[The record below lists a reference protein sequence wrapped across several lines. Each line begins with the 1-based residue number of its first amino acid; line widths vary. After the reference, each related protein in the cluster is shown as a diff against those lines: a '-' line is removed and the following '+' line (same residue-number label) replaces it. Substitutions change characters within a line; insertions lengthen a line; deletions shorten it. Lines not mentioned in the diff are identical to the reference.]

1 MRVSNGGGEES
12 SRSRRRRRGSVLCME
27 AVLRVSR
34 GNECGGDAG
43 VGGGKMGDGAGG
55 SYALVRH
62 NSAVFEHDF
71 DTNRSSLVHTVS
83 EVREEMQ
90 LGLSH
95 GAADHRNLD
104 GYGSEG
110 KSGQRKGGGLV
121 RQVSRESHEFSQE
134 TYSSSPTPGKK
145 GQINSFVFKNYSLHD
160 RRTLSLPVG
169 TEYSIRQYATEV
181 QTHLDRD
188 SNSRNVTYSERH
200 TSVSSGSSSTCDSS
214 DGSRIQDFDFEAERH
229 SKSTL
234 FFQAGSTLLTVMVAM
249 FTLYLC
255 IRFLTS
261 ETSGHREEQ
270 SSLQR
275 NGSGSGSSSLPGSNN
290 TSSQCRLFSKACP
303 LLGLLTAGLV
313 VVAGAW
319 ASDGRLWQWS
329 SQPSCGHSHDC
340 EENKRHAE
348 EADERVRQA
357 ERSKQQFMAYV
368 FHNIRVPFN
377 AIVLG
382 LGHMRA
388 LGDGGGMVGNGAD
401 KLDLVQMMLDCAET
415 MTSVL
420 DDVTDMGQWEGGQM
434 ELHKDE
440 FDILAVIKFL
450 SWGLKDL
457 LEQKEIAFNMNIDE
471 LASKLLTSHR
481 VIGDKQ
487 RVVQTLG
494 NFLSNAVKFTPS
506 GGKLDLDLQCEEV
519 VESTNMESHI
529 VNSSPHLP
537 TSEGS
542 LLGATSSQ
550 ILSKTSSQMKGGLGK
565 VARLRLSVKDNGI
578 GISTED
584 QAKLFEPYSFVT
596 SGWVLKAG
604 VSGLG
609 LSMAKRFVEQAGGSI
624 GVESEEG
631 SGSTFFFSIPFP
643 LVPVDPNNEREQVKS
658 DGTNAVIQKSEVTQ
672 STSSSGVTVVHES
685 ITLTRRRESMK
696 EEAKPFVKVK
706 AVDILDGKSEICGVK
721 KGKLDGV
728 LKIDSVKND
737 NSKQEK
743 RASGSQRKVLLVED
757 TRINRIILRKVLL
770 NLNLECDEAENGQI
784 AVDLHRQG
792 KRYDLVLMD
801 KEMPVMDG
809 HEATRQLRNM
819 GVKTPIVA
827 LTGNAL
833 TTDRELFFEAGVD
846 DFQTKPLSR
855 DKLVQLLARYGVE
868 NSCSRRT

>member
-1 MRVSNGGGEES
+1 MRVLQTGAETP
-12 SRSRRRRRGSVLCME
+12 SRNRRSQQCME
-27 AVLRVSR
+27 GSFRTDR
-34 GNECGGDAG
+34 HEKEYRGDAG
-43 VGGGKMGDGAGG
+43 FSGGAKMREGSG
-55 SYALVRH
+55 SYSLMRH
-62 NSAVFEHDF
+62 NSVVFEHDF
-71 DTNRSSLVHTVS
+71 DTNHRSLVHSVS

-90 LGLSH
+90 VGLNQGSK
-95 GAADHRNLD
+95 DHAKDGYSCKD
-104 GYGSEG
+104 GYGSDG
-110 KSGQRKGGGLV
+110 KQGSKRGKAGTPGSLV
-121 RQVSRESHEFSQE
+121 RQVSHESHEFSQE
-134 TYSSSPTPGKK
+134 TYSSSPSGVGGKN
-145 GQINSFVFKNYSLHD
+145 GQINSFVFKNYALLD

-169 TEYSIRQYATEV
+169 KKYSISEYVGQQTEV
-181 QTHLDRD
+181 QAHLDSD
-188 SNSRNVTYSERH
+188 SNSRNVTYSEQRR
-200 TSVSSGSSSTCDSS
+200 TSVSSSSSCDVNE
-214 DGSRIQDFDFEAERH
+214 GYHNIRDFDMEAERY

-234 FFQAGSTLLTVMVAM
+234 FFQAGSTLLTVMAAM

-261 ETSGHREEQ
+261 ATSNPRAEE
-270 SSLQR
+270 SRLYR
-275 NGSGSGSSSLPGSNN
+275 NDSGALRDTKNHCG
-290 TSSQCRLFSKACP
+290 LFAKACP

-313 VVAGAW
+313 VVVGAW
-319 ASDGRLWQWS
+319 ASDGRLWHRWS
-329 SQPSCGHSHDC
+329 ATPPSASNCSHC
-340 EENKRHAE
+340 EGYEENRRQAE
-348 EADERVRQA
+348 EADEKVRQA
-357 ERSKQQFMAYV
+357 DRSKQQFMAYV

-382 LGHMRA
+382 LGHIRA
-388 LGDGGGMVGNGAD
+388 LGDERGTVGSGAD
-401 KLDLVQMMLDCAET
+401 KMDLVQMMLDCAET

-471 LASKLLTSHR
+471 YASKLLTDHR

-519 VESTNMESHI
+519 VETKNIEDHI
-529 VNSSPHLP
+529 INPSPNAA

-542 LLGATSSQ
+542 LLGTAGIQ
-550 ILSKTSSQMKGGLGK
+550 ILSKPSFQMKVGEGK

-578 GISTED
+578 GISAQD

-609 LSMAKRFVEQAGGSI
+609 LSMAKRFVERAGGSI

-643 LVPVDPNNEREQVKS
+643 LVRVDVNNERDQQSKA
-658 DGTNAVIQKSEVTQ
+658 DLGPAVLQKSEVTQ
-672 STSSSGVTVVHES
+672 SKNSSGVTVVHES
-685 ITLTRRRESMK
+685 ITLSRMRSNMDSQPVTKS
-696 EEAKPFVKVK
+696 KPADVNTEPPQP
-706 AVDILDGKSEICGVK
+706 DGFSKNTNV
-721 KGKLDGV
+721 DGV
-728 LKIDSVKND
+728 D
-737 NSKQEK
+737 
-743 RASGSQRKVLLVED
+743 GTQRKVLLVED
-757 TRINRIILRKVLL
+757 TRINRIILRKVLQ
-770 NLNLECDEAENGQI
+770 NLNLQCDEAENGQI
-784 AVDLHRQG
+784 AVDLHKQG
-792 KRYDLVLMD
+792 NVYDLVLMD

-809 HEATRQLRNM
+809 HEATRQLRSM

-855 DKLVQLLARYGVE
+855 EKLVQLLVRYGVE
-868 NSCSRRT
+868 NTRSKSSCSRTS

>member
-1 MRVSNGGGEES
+1 MRVKQAGSQSTSSNRRPPQHS
-12 SRSRRRRRGSVLCME
+12 SCME
-27 AVLRVSR
+27 ASFKAGR
-34 GNECGGDAG
+34 GDDCCGDAG
-43 VGGGKMGDGAGG
+43 LAGSRMREPTGGNY
-55 SYALVRH
+55 SLVRH

-71 DTNRSSLVHTVS
+71 ESNRSGLVHTAS

-90 LGLSH
+90 LGLPH
-95 GAADHRNLD
+95 GSKDHMKSD
-104 GYGSEG
+104 GCGSDG
-110 KSGQRKGGGLV
+110 KSGQSKVKDGLV

-134 TYSSSPTPGKK
+134 MYSSSSTSGKS
-145 GQINSFVFKNYSLHD
+145 GHINSFVLKNYSLHD
-160 RRTLSLPVG
+160 RRSLSLPIG
-169 TEYSIRQYATEV
+169 KEYSISRTLSSEF
-181 QTHLDRD
+181 QTHVESDN
-188 SNSRNVTYSERH
+188 NSRNVTYSERH
-200 TSVSSGSSSTCDSS
+200 TSVSNSSSSCDGA
-214 DGSRIQDFDFEAERH
+214 DGYYMQDIDIEAERH
-229 SKSTL
+229 SKFTL
-234 FFQAGSTLLTVMVAM
+234 FFQAGTTLLTVMGAM
-249 FTLYLC
+249 FILYVC

-261 ETSGHREEQ
+261 ATSINFGDEPRLNRNNNPG
-270 SSLQR
+270 LQHD
-275 NGSGSGSSSLPGSNN
+275 NSN
-290 TSSQCRLFSKACP
+290 SAYSHCRLFVKVCP
-303 LLGLLTAGLV
+303 LLGLFTAGFV
-313 VVAGAW
+313 VVARTW
-319 ASDGRLWQWS
+319 VSEGRLWRWAPTS
-329 SQPSCGHSHDC
+329 PMNCGHCDDYD
-340 EENKRHAE
+340 ENRRLAE
-348 EADERVRQA
+348 EADEKVRQA
-357 ERSKQQFMAYV
+357 DRSKQQFMAYV

-388 LGDGGGMVGNGAD
+388 LGDGSGMVGNVAD
-401 KLDLVQMMLDCAET
+401 KMDLVQMMLDCAET

-457 LEQKEIAFNMNIDE
+457 LEQKDIAFKMNIDS
-471 LASKLLTSHR
+471 LASQLLTSHR

-519 VESTNMESHI
+519 VESNNIEDHVPNT
-529 VNSSPHLP
+529 SPTTQ

-542 LLGATSSQ
+542 LLGAAGIQ
-550 ILSKTSSQMKGGLGK
+550 ILSKTSSQVKSGKGK

-578 GISTED
+578 GISAQD

-609 LSMAKRFVEQAGGSI
+609 LSMAKRFVERAGGSI

-643 LVPVDPNNEREQVKS
+643 LVPVTVSHDRELVKS
-658 DGTNAVIQKSEVTQ
+658 DGGAALLQKSEVTQ
-672 STSSSGVTVVHES
+672 SMDSSGVTVVHES
-685 ITLTRRRESMK
+685 ITLSRRRSNLQNQEDL
-696 EEAKPFVKVK
+696 KP
-706 AVDILDGKSEICGVK
+706 AVK
-721 KGKLDGV
+721 KKLATEVPDVNRDIPDGCT
-728 LKIDSVKND
+728 KH
-737 NSKQEK
+737 SKHDE
-743 RASGSQRKVLLVED
+743 GCQRKVLLVED

-770 NLNLECDEAENGQI
+770 NLNLQCDEAENGQI
-784 AVDLHRQG
+784 AVDFHKEGRT
-792 KRYDLVLMD
+792 YNLVLMD

-833 TTDRELFFEAGVD
+833 TTDRELFFKAGVD
-846 DFQTKPLSR
+846 DFHTKPLSR
-855 DKLVQLLARYGVE
+855 DKLVQLLARFGVE
-868 NSCSRRT
+868 SSCSKTSCSKRV

>member
-1 MRVSNGGGEES
+1 MRVNHGGVQGM
-12 SRSRRRRRGSVLCME
+12 SRSRRPNQPEGTFKG
-27 AVLRVSR
+27 ASR
-34 GNECGGDAG
+34 GNECRGDAG
-43 VGGGKMGDGAGG
+43 MAGGKMRDGGG
-55 SYALVRH
+55 SYSLVRH

-71 DTNRSSLVHTVS
+71 ESNRRSLVHTVS

-95 GAADHRNLD
+95 GSEDLKSQD
-104 GYGSEG
+104 GYGSDG
-110 KSGQRKGGGLV
+110 KAGQRKGGLV

-134 TYSSSPTPGKK
+134 TYSSSPAPGKK

-169 TEYSIRQYATEV
+169 KEYSISQYATEV
-181 QTHLDRD
+181 QQQTHLDRD

-200 TSVSSGSSSTCDSS
+200 TSVSSSSCEGG
-214 DGSRIQDFDFEAERH
+214 DGSRLDDFDFEAERH

-249 FTLYLC
+249 FTLYFC

-261 ETSGHREEQ
+261 ETSSHRAEELPPQ
-270 SSLQR
+270 CN
-275 NGSGSGSSSLPGSNN
+275 NGSDCMQESTGGFSH
-290 TSSQCRLFSKACP
+290 CRLFAKACP
-303 LLGLLTAGLV
+303 LLGLLTAGFV

-329 SQPSCGHSHDC
+329 TQSSCGHCDDY
-340 EENKRHAE
+340 EQNRRQAE
-348 EADERVRQA
+348 EADEKVRQA
-357 ERSKQQFMAYV
+357 DRSKQQFMAYV

-382 LGHMRA
+382 LGHIRA
-388 LGDGGGMVGNGAD
+388 LEDGGGVVANGAD

-440 FDILAVIKFL
+440 FDILAVIRFL
-450 SWGLKDL
+450 AWGLKDL

-471 LASKLLTSHR
+471 LANKLLTSHR

-519 VESTNMESHI
+519 VESKNMDSHI
-529 VNSSPHLP
+529 VNSSPHVP

-550 ILSKTSSQMKGGLGK
+550 ILSKTSSQMKGVGK

-578 GISTED
+578 GISAED

-609 LSMAKRFVEQAGGSI
+609 LSMAKRFVERVGGSI

-643 LVPVDPNNEREQVKS
+643 LAPVDVSNEREQVKL
-658 DGTNAVIQKSEVTQ
+658 DGGGAVLQKSEVTQ

-685 ITLTRRRESMK
+685 ITFTRRRESMK
-696 EEAKPFVKVK
+696 EEPKPLTKEKSLVKEKSLDIPDVK
-706 AVDILDGKSEICGVK
+706 YDFSDVT
-721 KGKLDGV
+721 KGKPDLY
-728 LKIDSVKND
+728 KAKDSDKHD
-737 NSKQEK
+737 SSKQEK
-743 RASGSQRKVLLVED
+743 RAAGSQRKVLLVED